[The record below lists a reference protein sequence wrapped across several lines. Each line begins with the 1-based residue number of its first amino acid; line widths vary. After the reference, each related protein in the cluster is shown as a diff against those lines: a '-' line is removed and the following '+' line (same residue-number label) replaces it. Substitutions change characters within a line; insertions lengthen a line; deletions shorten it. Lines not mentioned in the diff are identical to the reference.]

1 MNFVA
6 VVALLAVLE
15 YMVLS
20 LLTGR
25 ARGQYGVTAPATTG
39 HPLFERWYR
48 VQQNTLEQMI
58 AFLPGL
64 FLFASYVSA
73 TWASLLGLLFIAG
86 RGLYA
91 RGYVADPE
99 RRGTGFAVSFVATTI
114 LVLGGLV
121 GATIAAF

>member
-6 VVALLAVLE
+6 VVALLAILE

-25 ARGQYGVTAPATTG
+25 ARAQCGVAAPATTG
-39 HPLFERWYR
+39 HPVFERWYR

-73 TWASLLGLLFIAG
+73 TFASLLGLLFIVG
-86 RGLYA
+86 RALYA
-91 RGYVADPE
+91 RGYVADPA
-99 RRGTGFAVSFVATTI
+99 RRGTGFAVSFAATAL
-114 LVLGGLV
+114 LVLGGLI
-121 GATIAAF
+121 GATIAAL